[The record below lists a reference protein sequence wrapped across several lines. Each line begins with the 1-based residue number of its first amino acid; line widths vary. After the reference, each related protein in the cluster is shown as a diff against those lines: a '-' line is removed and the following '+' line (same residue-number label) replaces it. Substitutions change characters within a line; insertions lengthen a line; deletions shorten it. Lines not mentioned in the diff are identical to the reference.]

1 MGEETFGEL
10 GRGECLDGEELDS
23 RLVTPDDR
31 LEGGI
36 GEGETRLG
44 SVGDVARG
52 VVEYDRCSSNSMV
65 SLGVMG
71 RGMPGT

>member
-10 GRGECLDGEELDS
+10 GRGEYLDGDEVES
-23 RLVTPDDR
+23 RLISPDER
-31 LEGGI
+31 LEYGM

-44 SVGDVARG
+44 RVGDVARG
-52 VVEYDRCSSNSMV
+52 VVEYDRWSSNSTV

-71 RGMPGT
+71 RGIPGT